1 MNETIR
7 TSVPPTNRQ
16 ARNAAAGKRPTAAA
30 PASAVGNDHI
40 NILIVDDEPKNLTV
54 LQAILDDPSYRL
66 VRAASAD
73 DALLA
78 LLSEEFA
85 LLILDIHM
93 PGVTGFELANM
104 IRERR
109 KTALVPII
117 FLTAYYNEEQD
128 VLEGYGAG
136 AVDYL
141 HKPINAAILR
151 SKVAVFAELQRKGQ
165 EIAATNR
172 ALLAEV
178 TERRRVEAQLREMNT
193 TLEQRV
199 TERTQVLQLTMYE
212 VNHRAKNLLAV
223 VQAIARQSARKS
235 SYKQF
240 AEHFGERLAGLA
252 ASHDLLVRSE
262 WQGVDARELIRS
274 QLAHFDDI
282 IGTRMALDGP
292 PVQLTVQASQAIGMA
307 IHELATN
314 ATKYGALSNAEGTIS
329 IAWELVAAPGV
340 VDAQALFRIQWSE
353 QGGPSITPPE
363 HRGFGHMV
371 IVDMVKQ
378 SLDAEVLLAYPPTGL
393 SWQMGAPAERVCGA
407 GEIFE

>member
-16 ARNAAAGKRPTAAA
+16 ARNAAAGKRPTAAD
-30 PASAVGNDHI
+30 PASAVGDDPI

-54 LQAILDDPSYRL
+54 LQTILDDPGYRL
-66 VRAASAD
+66 VQAASAD

-104 IRERR
+104 IRERK

-117 FLTAYYNEEQD
+117 FLTAYYNEEQH

-165 EIAATNR
+165 EIAAANS

-178 TERRRVEAQLREMNT
+178 TERRRVEAQLRELNT

-199 TERTQVLQLTMYE
+199 TERTQALRLTMNE

-223 VQAIARQSARKS
+223 VQAVAWKTARKGS
-235 SYKQF
+235 PELF
-240 AEHFGERLAGLA
+240 AEHFSQRLAGLA
-252 ASHDLLVRSE
+252 ASHDLLVQSE
-262 WQGVDARELIRS
+262 WRGVDVGDLIRS
-274 QLAHFDDI
+274 QVSPFDELA
-282 IGTRMALDGP
+282 GARVTLDGP
-292 PVQLTVQASQAIGMA
+292 PVQLTAQASQTIGMA

-314 ATKYGALSNAEGTIS
+314 ATRYGALSNAEGTIS
-329 IAWELVAAPGV
+329 IAWELVAAPRG

-371 IVDMVKQ
+371 IVEMVER
-378 SLDAEVLLAYPPTGL
+378 SLDAEVLLAYPPVGL
-393 SWQMGAPAERVCGA
+393 SWRMGAPAERVCGA